1 MRFATYGRRALI
13 VAIEALFADSY
24 YRHAPAVLPVVPI
37 AVLHSITI
45 RASEPEADLNL
56 RNVRAITANVFMA
69 RICTKL

>member
-1 MRFATYGRRALI
+1 M
-13 VAIEALFADSY
+13 AIEALFADSY

-45 RASEPEADLNL
+45 LQASEPEADLNL
-56 RNVRAITANVFMA
+56 RNMHAITADVFMA